1 MINMAAKSR
10 STAPTNEK
18 ITENTMVRVLCVLCV
33 AGIAEAAGA
42 EEGVTGI
49 FQVPP
54 PEVIVVYAW
63 LSVGVTC
70 ILYSVPSDVIVVQVT
85 GGGEYVGS
93 VGNVVV
99 AADAHVLG
107 VTCDTLLVAVPVG
120 NPSGS

>member
-10 STAPTNEK
+10 STAPTKEK
-18 ITENTMVRVLCVLCV
+18 ITESTMVRVLCVLFV
-33 AGIAEAAGA
+33 TGVPEAAGA

-49 FQVPP
+49 FQIPP
-54 PEVIVVYAW
+54 PEVTVVYAW
-63 LSVGVTC
+63 LVVGVTC
-70 ILYSVPSDVIVVQVT
+70 ILYSVPSDVMVVQVT
-85 GGGEYVGS
+85 GGGVYVGS

-107 VTCDTLLVAVPVG
+107 VTSETLLVAVPVG

>member
-10 STAPTNEK
+10 STAPTKEK
-18 ITENTMVRVLCVLCV
+18 ITESTMVRVLCALFVTGV
-33 AGIAEAAGA
+33 PEAAGA

-54 PEVIVVYAW
+54 PEVTVVYAW
-63 LSVGVTC
+63 LVVGVTC
-70 ILYSVPSDVIVVQVT
+70 ILYSVPSDVMVVQVT
-85 GGGEYVGS
+85 GGGVYVAS
-93 VGNVVV
+93 IGNVVV

-120 NPSGS
+120 SPSGS